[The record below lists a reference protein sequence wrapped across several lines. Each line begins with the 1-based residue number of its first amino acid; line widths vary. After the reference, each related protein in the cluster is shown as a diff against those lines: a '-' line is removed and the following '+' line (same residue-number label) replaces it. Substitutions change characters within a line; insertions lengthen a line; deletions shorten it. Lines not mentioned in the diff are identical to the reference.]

1 MRCSKCGTE
10 NLGKF
15 FLGAEWGL
23 RFVKPLSS
31 AIFAALAIVLAIS
44 SATPDARAGEDP
56 PLLRLA
62 AVAFPNL
69 THAERAMLEFAQ
81 AGNVDRG
88 EFAQAGLSAN
98 PKDPSND
105 PKGADE
111 WSKDREIRAQLIR
124 WVCEDPR
131 AVQQVAP
138 TGIRVMGARIRGPL
152 NLSSL
157 HLPFAIVA
165 RRSVMS
171 EGVHMARTEIP
182 YVDLDGSY
190 ISELDAKGVVIH
202 GDLDMANVHSSGE
215 VLIEGARI
223 DGDLN
228 LRGTNLHHSKV
239 EMLPWSAPLKAAL
252 DAAGVVIGG
261 AANIC
266 CGFESDGAVLL
277 QSASIKQGLLMW
289 GAHLSNPDNVALS
302 AAMADI
308 PGGVGLGGFL
318 PTLGGFQADGRV
330 EFGTAKVKVYFQA
343 VHAKFAGAVSEN
355 PALLDLQTGH
365 GLFAGGM
372 TVDGPLFFTD
382 VKFEN
387 GAVLNLAGAKVSGL
401 VDEEKSWPEPG
412 RLLID
417 GFTYD
422 GLGEPRD
429 ARSRLRW
436 LALQPGFHQ
445 QPYRQLAKVLEE
457 SGDDSGAIRV
467 LIAKEDLRYAS
478 YGTLGR
484 LWGNFLEFTIG
495 YGHRPMLTIMWSAL
509 VVLLGWSLVGIG
521 NRAGV
526 MRRTYPENAPGS
538 AVDRYED
545 LYPLL
550 YSLDVFLPF
559 VNLHQE
565 HYWWPDGRAT
575 GEFTVL
581 GGRVP
586 IRGSM
591 IRCYLWLQIIAGW
604 LLSAIFVAGVTGL
617 IRGD

>member
-1 MRCSKCGTE
+1 M
-10 NLGKF
+10 
-15 FLGAEWGL
+15 
-23 RFVKPLSS
+23 SS
-31 AIFAALAIVLAIS
+31 LALTALALLAVIEFT
-44 SATPDARAGEDP
+44 SADTCAREDP
-56 PLLRLA
+56 ELVRLA
-62 AVAFPNL
+62 AAKFPSL

-81 AGNVDRG
+81 AGNVGRG

-98 PKDPSND
+98 PNDPSND

-138 TGIRVMGARIRGPL
+138 TGIRVLGARIRGPL

-171 EGVHMARTEIP
+171 EGVHLARTELP

-190 ISELDAKGVVIH
+190 ISELDAKGVVVH
-202 GDLDMANVHSSGE
+202 NDLDLANVHSSGE

-228 LRGTNLHHSKV
+228 LGGANLHHSEV
-239 EMLPWSAPLKAAL
+239 RMSSWSAPFKAAL

-261 AANIC
+261 AARIC
-266 CGFESDGAVLL
+266 CGFKSDGAVLL
-277 QSASIKQGLLMW
+277 PSASINQGLLMW
-289 GAHLSNPDNVALS
+289 GAHLSNPDNVALN

-308 PGGVGLGGFL
+308 PGGVSLGGFL
-318 PTLGGFQADGRV
+318 PTLRGFQADGRV
-330 EFGTAKVKVYFQA
+330 EFGVAKVKVYFQV

-365 GLFAGGM
+365 GLFAAGM
-372 TVDGPLFFTD
+372 TVDGGLAFKD

-387 GAVLNLAGAKVSGL
+387 GAVLYLAGAKVSGFL
-401 VDEEKSWPEPG
+401 VDEEKSWPEAG
-412 RLLID
+412 RLVIN
-417 GFTYD
+417 GFSYE
-422 GLGEPRD
+422 GLSDPTD

-436 LALQPGFHQ
+436 LSLQPTFSQ

-467 LIAKEDLRYAS
+467 LVAKEDLRYAS

-484 LWGNFLEFTIG
+484 LWGNFLKVTIG
-495 YGHRPMLTIMWSAL
+495 YGHRPMLTIMWSLAF
-509 VVLLGWSLVGIG
+509 VMIGWLIVRQA
-521 NRAGV
+521 NAAKV
-526 MRRTYPENAPGS
+526 MRPTYPENTPAAGDP
-538 AVDRYED
+538 RYEH
-545 LYPLL
+545 LYPFL

-565 HYWWPDGRAT
+565 HYWWPDADAASRC
-575 GEFTVL
+575 
-581 GGRVP
+581 RVFGLTLNL
-586 IRGSM
+586 RGSVVLY
-591 IRCYLWLQIIAGW
+591 YLWAQIIAGW
-604 LLSAIFVAGVTGL
+604 ILSAIFVAGVTGL

>member
-1 MRCSKCGTE
+1 
-10 NLGKF
+10 
-15 FLGAEWGL
+15 
-23 RFVKPLSS
+23 
-31 AIFAALAIVLAIS
+31 
-44 SATPDARAGEDP
+44 
-56 PLLRLA
+56 
-62 AVAFPNL
+62 
-69 THAERAMLEFAQ
+69 
-81 AGNVDRG
+81 
-88 EFAQAGLSAN
+88 
-98 PKDPSND
+98 
-105 PKGADE
+105 
-111 WSKDREIRAQLIR
+111 
-124 WVCEDPR
+124 
-131 AVQQVAP
+131 
-138 TGIRVMGARIRGPL
+138 
-152 NLSSL
+152 
-157 HLPFAIVA
+157 
-165 RRSVMS
+165 
-171 EGVHMARTEIP
+171 MARTEIP
-182 YVDLDGSY
+182 YVDLDGGY
-190 ISELDAKGVVIH
+190 ISELDAKGVVVH
-202 GDLDMANVHSSGE
+202 NDLDLPNVHSSGE

-228 LRGTNLHHSKV
+228 MRGANLHHSEV
-239 EMLPWSAPLKAAL
+239 EMSSWAAPFKAAL
-252 DAAGVVIGG
+252 DAAEVVIGG

-302 AAMADI
+302 ALMADI
-308 PGGVGLGGFL
+308 PGGVALGGFL

-330 EFGTAKVKVYFQA
+330 EFGVAKVKDYFQV
-343 VHAKFAGAVSEN
+343 VHGRFEGAVSET
-355 PALLDLQTGH
+355 PSLLDVQTGH

-372 TVDGPLFFTD
+372 TVDGPLFLAD

-387 GAVLNLAGAKVSGL
+387 GAVLSLAGAKVSGF

-417 GFTYD
+417 GFSYD
-422 GLGEPRD
+422 GLAEPRD

-445 QPYRQLAKVLEE
+445 QPYRQLEKVLEE

-467 LIAKEDLRYAS
+467 LVAKEDLRYAS
-478 YGTLGR
+478 YGTLGH
-484 LWGNFLEFTIG
+484 LWGNSLKFTIG

-521 NRAGV
+521 SRAGV
-526 MRRTYPENAPGS
+526 MRRTYPENTPSPA
-538 AVDRYED
+538 ADRYED

-565 HYWWPDGRAT
+565 HYWWPDGRAIGQLT
-575 GEFTVL
+575 IL

-586 IRGSM
+586 IRGSLL
-591 IRCYLWLQIIAGW
+591 RSYLWLQIIAGW
-604 LLSAIFVAGVTGL
+604 ILSAIFVAGVTGL